1 MRMSR
6 PDTHGSTR
14 SRGRADAYDPVL
26 TAKVTVPDLPGWV
39 VARPR
44 IDKLIADGTRG
55 PLTLVAGPPGAGKTM
70 AIAAWAAAA
79 SRNPGAL
86 AWLTVDDHDNR
97 PRVFWSY
104 VVAALRR
111 AGVAVP
117 RVRFG
122 PGRVAVDHAFL
133 ANLASALAAHDPP
146 AVLVLDDLHLL
157 AEPTVLDGLA
167 YVLRNASPGL
177 HLVVASRIDPM
188 LPLHRYRLAGQ
199 LAEIRAD
206 DLAFSTEESA
216 LLLAHHGIALSAD
229 TLDRITGRI
238 EGWAAGMRL
247 AAMSLQ
253 GRDDP
258 DQFAE
263 ELETGETAI
272 TSYLVE
278 EVLDAQ
284 PTAVREML
292 LRTSILDSVNAELV
306 GVLIDSRP
314 DEGILPDLA
323 RANAF
328 VRPLG
333 QGWYRYHS
341 LLATVLRLKLRI
353 ERRGLVPDLYRRA
366 ARWYQRNGRLDEA
379 VGYAAESGDWPFA
392 AGVVVDE
399 FATAQLTE
407 PCSHRPL
414 AEAFQRMPRHTAWA
428 QPQPL
433 LVLAAAGLSRV
444 SSDAV
449 TTSLIA
455 AESMLDR
462 LPDNDEIPAR
472 LAAVQI
478 RLALA
483 RRTGNLGLAAAAAE
497 RAEALIDQ
505 LSQEVHDRYPG
516 IRAQMLAGCGAADL
530 WAGRLDEAAVRFEA
544 GVAAAPSAGHERA
557 DGLGYLALTEALA
570 GRLSSAVV
578 RADQAADAMSS
589 GGDDLIEHVIPSVD
603 VALAWVYL
611 QRGDM
616 QGAHARLKQAEASLR
631 TCPDRLVS
639 ALACTVAAQLRLAE
653 GHVSRAMEMIRQARQ
668 AWSPPAWLDL
678 RLTILESRVC
688 MAADDVPAALAAAQR
703 ADTHSVPE
711 AAAALAHAWLATGDQ
726 QAARRVLDS
735 VTENLGGT
743 THRLG
748 LAGWVAEARFSYE
761 TGDGVRGRRCL
772 ERGLELAKA
781 EQTRLPFV
789 MEQTWLRQVL
799 RRDPELA
806 HHYHE
811 LVAAPVMSP
820 GAVPFQR
827 KAPPSDQAAPVFAE
841 RLSER
846 ECEVLTHASK
856 MLSTAEI
863 ATEMFISVNT
873 VKTHFRSIY
882 RKLSA
887 THRSEAVR
895 RARRLQLI

>member
-26 TAKVTVPDLPGWV
+26 TAKVTVPDLPGWA

-111 AGVAVP
+111 AGVALP

-133 ANLASALAAHDPP
+133 ANLASALAAHDRP

-206 DLAFSTEESA
+206 DLAFSAEEST
-216 LLLAHHGIALSAD
+216 LLLAHHGIVLSAD

-263 ELETGETAI
+263 ELETEETAI

-306 GVLIDSRP
+306 GELIDNRP

-379 VGYAAESGDWPFA
+379 VEYAAESGDWPFA

-414 AEAFQRMPRHTAWA
+414 ADAFQRMPRHTAWA

-444 SSDAV
+444 SSNAV

-483 RRTGNLGLAAAAAE
+483 RRTGNFGLAAAAAE

-505 LSQEVHDRYPG
+505 LSQEVHDRYPE

-557 DGLGYLALTEALA
+557 DGLGHLALTEALA

-578 RADQAADAMSS
+578 RADQTADAMSS
-589 GGDDLIEHVIPSVD
+589 GGDDLIEHVIPSMD

-616 QGAHARLKQAEASLR
+616 QRAHARLKQAEASLR
-631 TCPDRLVS
+631 ICPDRLVS

-668 AWSPPAWLDL
+668 DWSPPPWLDL

-703 ADTHSVPE
+703 ADPHSVPE

-726 QAARRVLDS
+726 QAARRVLDN

-743 THRLG
+743 IHRLG
-748 LAGWVAEARFSYE
+748 LAGWVAEARLSYE
-761 TGDGVRGRRCL
+761 TGDGARGRRCL

-789 MEQTWLRQVL
+789 MERTWLRQVL

-811 LVAAPVMSP
+811 LLAPPVMSP

-827 KAPPSDQAAPVFAE
+827 KAPPSDQAAPVFVE

-846 ECEVLTHASK
+846 EREVLTHASR

-863 ATEMFISVNT
+863 ATEMYISVNT
-873 VKTHFRSIY
+873 VKTHLRSIY

-887 THRSEAVR
+887 THRNEAVR
-895 RARRLQLI
+895 RARQLQLI

>member
-1 MRMSR
+1 MSR

-26 TAKVTVPDLPGWV
+26 TAKVTVPDLPGWA

-483 RRTGNLGLAAAAAE
+483 RRTGNFGLAAAAAE

>member
-1 MRMSR
+1 
-6 PDTHGSTR
+6 
-14 SRGRADAYDPVL
+14 
-26 TAKVTVPDLPGWV
+26 
-39 VARPR
+39 
-44 IDKLIADGTRG
+44 
-55 PLTLVAGPPGAGKTM
+55 
-70 AIAAWAAAA
+70 
-79 SRNPGAL
+79 
-86 AWLTVDDHDNR
+86 
-97 PRVFWSY
+97 
-104 VVAALRR
+104 
-111 AGVAVP
+111 
-117 RVRFG
+117 
-122 PGRVAVDHAFL
+122 
-133 ANLASALAAHDPP
+133 
-146 AVLVLDDLHLL
+146 
-157 AEPTVLDGLA
+157 
-167 YVLRNASPGL
+167 
-177 HLVVASRIDPM
+177 
-188 LPLHRYRLAGQ
+188 
-199 LAEIRAD
+199 
-206 DLAFSTEESA
+206 
-216 LLLAHHGIALSAD
+216 
-229 TLDRITGRI
+229 
-238 EGWAAGMRL
+238 
-247 AAMSLQ
+247 
-253 GRDDP
+253 
-258 DQFAE
+258 
-263 ELETGETAI
+263 
-272 TSYLVE
+272 
-278 EVLDAQ
+278 
-284 PTAVREML
+284 
-292 LRTSILDSVNAELV
+292 
-306 GVLIDSRP
+306 
-314 DEGILPDLA
+314 
-323 RANAF
+323 
-328 VRPLG
+328 
-333 QGWYRYHS
+333 
-341 LLATVLRLKLRI
+341 
-353 ERRGLVPDLYRRA
+353 
-366 ARWYQRNGRLDEA
+366 
-379 VGYAAESGDWPFA
+379 
-392 AGVVVDE
+392 
-399 FATAQLTE
+399 
-407 PCSHRPL
+407 
-414 AEAFQRMPRHTAWA
+414 
-428 QPQPL
+428 L

-483 RRTGNLGLAAAAAE
+483 RRTGNFGLAAAAAE

-505 LSQEVHDRYPG
+505 LSQEVHDRYPE

-557 DGLGYLALTEALA
+557 DGLGHLALTEALA

-578 RADQAADAMSS
+578 RADQTADAMSS
-589 GGDDLIEHVIPSVD
+589 GGDDLIEHVIPSMD

-611 QRGDM
+611 QRGYM

-631 TCPDRLVS
+631 ICPDRLVS

-668 AWSPPAWLDL
+668 DWSPPPWLDL
-678 RLTILESRVC
+678 RLTILESRAC

-703 ADTHSVPE
+703 ADPHSVPE
-711 AAAALAHAWLATGDQ
+711 AAAALACAWLATGDQ

-761 TGDGVRGRRCL
+761 TGDSVRGRRCL

-789 MEQTWLRQVL
+789 MEWTWLRQVL

-811 LVAAPVMSP
+811 LVAPPVMSP

-827 KAPPSDQAAPVFAE
+827 KASPSDQAAPVFAE

-846 ECEVLTHASK
+846 EREVLTHASK

-863 ATEMFISVNT
+863 ATEMYISVNT

>member
-6 PDTHGSTR
+6 PNTHGSTR
-14 SRGRADAYDPVL
+14 SPGHADAYDPVL
-26 TAKVTVPDLPGWV
+26 TAKVTVPDLPGWA

-70 AIAAWAAAA
+70 AIAAWAAA
-79 SRNPGAL
+79 SRNPCAL

-111 AGVAVP
+111 AGVAMP

-122 PGRVAVDHAFL
+122 SGRVAVDHTFL
-133 ANLASALAAHDPP
+133 ANLALALAAHDPP
-146 AVLVLDDLHLL
+146 VVLVLDDLHLL

-177 HLVVASRIDPM
+177 HLVVASRTDPM

-206 DLAFSTEESA
+206 DLAFSTEESV
-216 LLLAHHGIALSAD
+216 LLLAHHGIVLSAD

-253 GRDDP
+253 GRKDP
-258 DQFAE
+258 DQFAK

-278 EVLDAQ
+278 EVLNAQ
-284 PTAVREML
+284 SAPAREML

-306 GVLIDSRP
+306 GELTDNQP
-314 DEGILPDLA
+314 EPGILPDLA

-341 LLATVLRLKLRI
+341 LLATVLDLKLRI
-353 ERRGLVPDLYRRA
+353 ERSGLVPDLYRRA

-379 VGYAAESGDWPFA
+379 VRYAAESGDWPFA
-392 AGVVVDE
+392 AGMVVDE
-399 FATAQLTE
+399 FATGQLTE
-407 PCSHRPL
+407 PCSHQPL
-414 AEAFQRMPRHTAWA
+414 AQAFQRMPWHTAWT

-444 SSDAV
+444 SSNAV
-449 TTSLIA
+449 TTSLSA

-462 LPDNDEIPAR
+462 LPDNEEIPAR
-472 LAAVQI
+472 LAAAQI

-483 RRTGNLGLAAAAAE
+483 RRTGYFGLATAAAE
-497 RAEALIDQ
+497 RAEALIDR
-505 LSQEVHDRYPG
+505 LPPEIHDRHPG
-516 IRAQMLAGCGAADL
+516 IRAQVLAGRGAADL
-530 WAGRLDEAAVRFEA
+530 WAGRLDEAAVQFEA
-544 GVAAAPSAGHERA
+544 GVAAAPPAGHERP
-557 DGLGYLALTEALA
+557 DGLGCLALAEALA

-589 GGDDLIEHVIPSVD
+589 GGDDLIEHVIPSAD
-603 VALAWVYL
+603 VALAWVYV

-616 QGAHARLKQAEASLR
+616 QGAHARLKRAEAALR
-631 TCPDRLVS
+631 ICPDRLVS
-639 ALACTVAAQLRLAE
+639 ALACTVAAQRRLAG

-668 AWSPPAWLDL
+668 DWSPPAWLEL
-678 RLTILESRVC
+678 KLTILESCVC
-688 MAADDVPAALAAAQR
+688 MVAGDVPAALAAAQR
-703 ADTHSVPE
+703 ADPHSVPE
-711 AAAALAHAWLATGDQ
+711 AAAALAHAWLAAGDQ
-726 QAARRVLDS
+726 QAARRVLDD
-735 VTENLGGT
+735 VTGNLGGT
-743 THRLG
+743 TQRLG
-748 LAGWVAEARFSYE
+748 LAGWVAEARLSYE
-761 TGDGVRGRRCL
+761 AGDGAQGRRCL
-772 ERGLELAKA
+772 ERSLELAKA
-781 EQTRLPFV
+781 EQIRLPFV
-789 MEQTWLRQVL
+789 MERTWLWQVL
-799 RRDPELA
+799 RRDSELA

-811 LVAAPVMSP
+811 LDTPPFVSS
-820 GAVPFQR
+820 GEVPFKR
-827 KAPPSDQAAPVFAE
+827 KAPPSGQAAPVVVE

-846 ECEVLTHASK
+846 EREVLTCASR

-863 ATEMFISVNT
+863 ATEMYLSVNT
-873 VKTHFRSIY
+873 VKTHLRSTY

-887 THRSEAVR
+887 THRGEAVR
-895 RARRLQLI
+895 RARQLQLI

>member
-1 MRMSR
+1 MSR

-26 TAKVTVPDLPGWV
+26 TAKVTVPDLPGWA

>member
-14 SRGRADAYDPVL
+14 SRGQADAYDPVL
-26 TAKVTVPDLPGWV
+26 TAKLTVPDLPGWA

-44 IDKLIADGTRG
+44 IGKLIAEGTWG

-70 AIAAWAAAA
+70 ALAAWATA
-79 SRNPGAL
+79 SCDPGVL
-86 AWLTVDDHDNR
+86 AWLTVDGHDNR

-117 RVRFG
+117 RIRFG
-122 PGRVAVDHAFL
+122 PGGVEVDHTFL
-133 ANLASALAAHDPP
+133 ANLASALAAHDPRV
-146 AVLVLDDLHLL
+146 VLVLDDLHLL
-157 AEPTVLDGLA
+157 AEPAVLDGLA

-177 HLVVASRIDPM
+177 HLVVASRTDPM

-206 DLAFSTEESA
+206 DLAFSADESA
-216 LLLAHHGIALSAD
+216 LLLAHHGIVLSAD

-238 EGWAAGMRL
+238 EGWPAGMRL

-258 DQFAE
+258 DQFAK
-263 ELETGETAI
+263 ELEAGETAI

-278 EVLDAQ
+278 EVIDAQ
-284 PTAVREML
+284 SAPAREML
-292 LRTSILDSVNAELV
+292 LRTSILESINAELA
-306 GVLIDSRP
+306 GELTDSQP
-314 DEGILPDLA
+314 EAGILPDLA

-366 ARWYQRNGRLDEA
+366 ARWYQRNGPLDEA
-379 VGYAAESGDWPFA
+379 VWYAAESGDWPFA
-392 AGVVVDE
+392 AGMVVDE
-399 FATAQLTE
+399 FAMDKLTE
-407 PCSHRPL
+407 PCSHQPL
-414 AEAFQRMPRHTAWA
+414 AEAFQRMPRHTAWT

-433 LVLAAAGLSRV
+433 LVLAAAGLLQAGG
-444 SSDAV
+444 DAV
-449 TTSLIA
+449 TTSLVA

-462 LPDNDEIPAR
+462 LPDDEEIPAR
-472 LAAVQI
+472 LAAAQI

-483 RRTGNLGLAAAAAE
+483 RRTGDCGLVAAAE
-497 RAEALIDQ
+497 RAEALVDQ
-505 LSQEVHDRYPG
+505 LPQEVHDRHPG
-516 IRAQMLAGCGAADL
+516 IRALVLAARGAADL

-544 GVAAAPSAGHERA
+544 GAAAAPLAGHERA
-557 DGLGYLALTEALA
+557 DGSGHVALAEALA
-570 GRLSSAVV
+570 GRLSSAIV

-589 GGDDLIEHVIPSVD
+589 GGDDDLIEHVIPSVD
-603 VALAWVYL
+603 VAMAWVYV

-631 TCPDRLVS
+631 ICPDRLVS
-639 ALACTVAAQLRLAE
+639 ALACTVAAQRRLA
-653 GHVSRAMEMIRQARQ
+653 GGQVSHAMEMISQARQ
-668 AWSPPAWLDL
+668 DWSPPTWLEL

-688 MAADDVPAALAAAQR
+688 MAAGDVPAALAAAQR
-703 ADTHSVPE
+703 ADPRSVPE
-711 AAAALAHAWLATGDQ
+711 AAAALAHAWLASGDLQ
-726 QAARRVLDS
+726 TARRVLDD
-735 VTENLGGT
+735 VTQNLGGT
-743 THRLG
+743 TQRLG
-748 LAGWVAEARFSYE
+748 LAGWVAEARLSYE

-772 ERGLELAKA
+772 ERSLELAKA

-789 MEQTWLRQVL
+789 IERSWLWQVL

-806 HHYHE
+806 HHYRE
-811 LVAAPVMSP
+811 LVAPPVMSS
-820 GAVPFQR
+820 GAVMCQR
-827 KAPPSDQAAPVFAE
+827 KAPPPDQAAPVVVE

-846 ECEVLTHASK
+846 ERSVLAHASR

-863 ATEMFISVNT
+863 ATEMCLSVNT
-873 VKTHFRSIY
+873 VKTHLRNIY
-882 RKLSA
+882 RKLSV
-887 THRSEAVR
+887 THRGEAVR
-895 RARRLQLI
+895 RARQLQLI

>member
-26 TAKVTVPDLPGWV
+26 TAKVTVPDLPGWA

-111 AGVAVP
+111 AGVALP

-206 DLAFSTEESA
+206 DLAFSAEEST

-263 ELETGETAI
+263 ELETEETAI

-306 GVLIDSRP
+306 GELIDNRP

-379 VGYAAESGDWPFA
+379 VEYAAESGDWPFA

-414 AEAFQRMPRHTAWA
+414 ADAFQRMPRHTAWA

-483 RRTGNLGLAAAAAE
+483 RRTGNFGLAAAAAE

-505 LSQEVHDRYPG
+505 LSQEVHDRYPE

-557 DGLGYLALTEALA
+557 DGLGHLALTEALA

-578 RADQAADAMSS
+578 RADQTADAMSS
-589 GGDDLIEHVIPSVD
+589 GGDDLIEHVIPSMD

-611 QRGDM
+611 QRGYM

-631 TCPDRLVS
+631 ICPDRLVS

-668 AWSPPAWLDL
+668 DWSPPPWLDL
-678 RLTILESRVC
+678 RLTILESRAC

-703 ADTHSVPE
+703 ADPHSVPE
-711 AAAALAHAWLATGDQ
+711 AAAALACAWLATGDQ

-761 TGDGVRGRRCL
+761 TGDSVRGRRCL

-789 MEQTWLRQVL
+789 MEWTWLRQVL

-811 LVAAPVMSP
+811 LVAPPVMSP

-827 KAPPSDQAAPVFAE
+827 KASPSDQAAPVFAE

-846 ECEVLTHASK
+846 EREVLTHASK

-863 ATEMFISVNT
+863 ATEMYISVNT

>member
-1 MRMSR
+1 
-6 PDTHGSTR
+6 
-14 SRGRADAYDPVL
+14 
-26 TAKVTVPDLPGWV
+26 
-39 VARPR
+39 
-44 IDKLIADGTRG
+44 
-55 PLTLVAGPPGAGKTM
+55 
-70 AIAAWAAAA
+70 
-79 SRNPGAL
+79 
-86 AWLTVDDHDNR
+86 
-97 PRVFWSY
+97 
-104 VVAALRR
+104 VAALRR
-111 AGVAVP
+111 AGVALP

-206 DLAFSTEESA
+206 DLAFSTEEST

-263 ELETGETAI
+263 ELETEETAI

-306 GVLIDSRP
+306 GELIDNRP

-379 VGYAAESGDWPFA
+379 VEYAAESGDWPFA

-414 AEAFQRMPRHTAWA
+414 ADAFQRMPRHTAWA

-483 RRTGNLGLAAAAAE
+483 RRTGNFGLAAAAAE

-505 LSQEVHDRYPG
+505 LSQEVHDRYPE

-557 DGLGYLALTEALA
+557 DGLGHLALTEALA

-578 RADQAADAMSS
+578 RADQTADAMSS
-589 GGDDLIEHVIPSVD
+589 GGDDLIEHVIPSMD

-611 QRGDM
+611 QRGYM

-631 TCPDRLVS
+631 ICPDRLVS

-668 AWSPPAWLDL
+668 DWSPPPWLDL
-678 RLTILESRVC
+678 RLTILESRAC

-703 ADTHSVPE
+703 ADPHSVPE
-711 AAAALAHAWLATGDQ
+711 AAAALACAWLATGDQ

-761 TGDGVRGRRCL
+761 TGDSVRGRRCL

-789 MEQTWLRQVL
+789 MEWTWLRQVL

-811 LVAAPVMSP
+811 LVAPPVMSP

-827 KAPPSDQAAPVFAE
+827 KASPSDQAAPVFAE

-846 ECEVLTHASK
+846 EREVLTHASK

-863 ATEMFISVNT
+863 ATEMYISVNT

>member
-1 MRMSR
+1 MSR

-14 SRGRADAYDPVL
+14 SRERADAYDPVL
-26 TAKVTVPDLPGWV
+26 TAKVTVPDLPGWA

-111 AGVAVP
+111 AGVAMP

-122 PGRVAVDHAFL
+122 PGRVAVDHPFL

-199 LAEIRAD
+199 LAEVRAD
-206 DLAFSTEESA
+206 DLAFSTEEST
-216 LLLAHHGIALSAD
+216 LLLAHHGITLSAD

-306 GVLIDSRP
+306 GELIDNRP

-433 LVLAAAGLSRV
+433 LVLAAEGLYRV

-449 TTSLIA
+449 TTFLIA

-483 RRTGNLGLAAAAAE
+483 RRTGNFGIAAAAAE

-516 IRAQMLAGCGAADL
+516 IRAQMLAGRGAADL

-557 DGLGYLALTEALA
+557 DGLGHLALTEALA

-578 RADQAADAMSS
+578 RADQTADAMSS

-631 TCPDRLVS
+631 ICPDRLVS

-668 AWSPPAWLDL
+668 DWSPPAWLDL
-678 RLTILESRVC
+678 RLTILESRAC

-703 ADTHSVPE
+703 ADPHSGPE
-711 AAAALAHAWLATGDQ
+711 AAAALAYAWLATGDQ

-743 THRLG
+743 THHLG

-761 TGDGVRGRRCL
+761 TGDGVRGRHCL

-789 MEQTWLRQVL
+789 MEWTWLRQVL

-811 LVAAPVMSP
+811 LVAPPVMSP

-827 KAPPSDQAAPVFAE
+827 KASPSDQAAPVVAE

-846 ECEVLTHASK
+846 EREVLTHASK

-863 ATEMFISVNT
+863 ATEMYISVNT

>member
-14 SRGRADAYDPVL
+14 SRGNADACDPVL
-26 TAKVTVPDLPGWV
+26 TAKLTVPDLPGWA

-44 IDKLIADGTRG
+44 IDKAIAEGTRG

-70 AIAAWAAAA
+70 ALAAWAAA
-79 SRNPGAL
+79 SRDPGAL

-111 AGVAVP
+111 AGVALP
-117 RVRFG
+117 RVRPG
-122 PGRVAVDHAFL
+122 PGRVAVDHTFL
-133 ANLASALAAHDPP
+133 AHLASALAAHDPRV
-146 AVLVLDDLHLL
+146 VLVLDDLHLL
-157 AEPTVLDGLA
+157 TDLAVLDDLA
-167 YVLRNASPGL
+167 YLLRNASPGL
-177 HLVVASRIDPM
+177 HLVVASRVDPM

-206 DLAFSTEESA
+206 DLAFSAEESA
-216 LLLAHHGIALSAD
+216 LLLAHHGITLPTD

-258 DQFAE
+258 DQFAK

-284 PTAVREML
+284 PAPAREML
-292 LRTSILDSVNAELV
+292 LRTSILDTVNAELA
-306 GVLIDSRP
+306 GELTDNQP
-314 DEGILPDLA
+314 EAGILPDLA

-353 ERRGLVPDLYRRA
+353 ERSALVPDLYRRA

-379 VGYAAESGDWPFA
+379 VRYAAESGDWPFA
-392 AGVVVDE
+392 AAVVVDE
-399 FATAQLTE
+399 FATGHLTE
-407 PCSHRPL
+407 PCGHQPL
-414 AEAFQRMPRHTAWA
+414 AEAFLRMPRHAAWT

-433 LVLAAAGLSRV
+433 LVLAAAGLSRA

-449 TTSLIA
+449 TTSLVA

-462 LPDNDEIPAR
+462 LPGNEEIPAR
-472 LAAVQI
+472 LAAAQI

-483 RRTGNLGLAAAAAE
+483 RRTGDCGLAAAAAE

-505 LSQEVHDRYPG
+505 LPQVVHHRHPG
-516 IRAQMLAGCGAADL
+516 VRAQVLADRGAADL
-530 WAGRLDEAAVRFEA
+530 WAGRLDKAAVRFEA
-544 GVAAAPSAGHERA
+544 GAAAAPPAGHERA
-557 DGLGYLALTEALA
+557 DSLGYLALAEALA

-589 GGDDLIEHVIPSVD
+589 GDDDLIEHVIPSVD
-603 VALAWVYL
+603 VALAWAYL

-631 TCPDRLVS
+631 ICPDRLLS
-639 ALACTVAAQLRLAE
+639 ALACTVAAQRRLA
-653 GHVSRAMEMIRQARQ
+653 GGQVSRATEMIRQARQ
-668 AWSPPAWLDL
+668 DWSPPAWLEL

-688 MAADDVPAALAAAQR
+688 MAAGDIPAALAAAQR
-703 ADTHSVPE
+703 ADPHSVPE
-711 AAAALAHAWLATGDQ
+711 AAAALAHAWLAAGDQ
-726 QAARRVLDS
+726 QAARRVLDD
-735 VTENLGGT
+735 VTRNLGGT
-743 THRLG
+743 TQRLG
-748 LAGWVAEARFSYE
+748 LAGWMAEARLSYE
-761 TGDGVRGRRCL
+761 TGDGARGRRCL
-772 ERGLELAKA
+772 ERALELAKA
-781 EQTRLPFV
+781 EQTRLPFM
-789 MEQTWLRQVL
+789 MEQTWLWQVL

-811 LVAAPVMSP
+811 LVAPPVMSS
-820 GAVPFQR
+820 GAVPCQR
-827 KAPPSDQAAPVFAE
+827 KAPPPDQEAPVVVE

-846 ECEVLTHASK
+846 EREVLAHASQ

-863 ATEMFISVNT
+863 ATEMYLSVNT
-873 VKTHFRSIY
+873 IKTHLRSIY

-895 RARRLQLI
+895 RARQLQLI

>member
-1 MRMSR
+1 MSR

-26 TAKVTVPDLPGWV
+26 TAKVTVPDLPGWA

-79 SRNPGAL
+79 SHNPGAL

>member
-1 MRMSR
+1 
-6 PDTHGSTR
+6 
-14 SRGRADAYDPVL
+14 
-26 TAKVTVPDLPGWV
+26 
-39 VARPR
+39 
-44 IDKLIADGTRG
+44 
-55 PLTLVAGPPGAGKTM
+55 
-70 AIAAWAAAA
+70 
-79 SRNPGAL
+79 
-86 AWLTVDDHDNR
+86 
-97 PRVFWSY
+97 
-104 VVAALRR
+104 VAALRR

-206 DLAFSTEESA
+206 DLAFSTEEST

-263 ELETGETAI
+263 ELETEETAI

-306 GVLIDSRP
+306 GELIDNRP

-379 VGYAAESGDWPFA
+379 VEYAAESGDWPFA

-414 AEAFQRMPRHTAWA
+414 ADAFQRMPRHTAWA

-483 RRTGNLGLAAAAAE
+483 RRTGNFGLAAAAAE

-505 LSQEVHDRYPG
+505 LSQEVHDRYPE

-557 DGLGYLALTEALA
+557 DGLGHLALTEALA

-578 RADQAADAMSS
+578 RADQTADAMSS
-589 GGDDLIEHVIPSVD
+589 GGDDLIEHVIPSMD

-611 QRGDM
+611 QRGYM

-631 TCPDRLVS
+631 ICPDRLVS

-668 AWSPPAWLDL
+668 DWSPPPWLDL
-678 RLTILESRVC
+678 RLTILESRAC

-703 ADTHSVPE
+703 ADPHSVPE
-711 AAAALAHAWLATGDQ
+711 AAAALACAWLATGDQ

-761 TGDGVRGRRCL
+761 TGDSVRGRRCL

-789 MEQTWLRQVL
+789 MEWTWLRQVL

-811 LVAAPVMSP
+811 LVAPPVMSP

-827 KAPPSDQAAPVFAE
+827 KASPSDQAAPVFAE

-846 ECEVLTHASK
+846 EREVLTHASK

-863 ATEMFISVNT
+863 ATEMYISVNT

>member
-1 MRMSR
+1 
-6 PDTHGSTR
+6 
-14 SRGRADAYDPVL
+14 
-26 TAKVTVPDLPGWV
+26 VPDLPGWA

-111 AGVAVP
+111 AGVALP

-206 DLAFSTEESA
+206 DLAFSTEEST

-263 ELETGETAI
+263 ELETEETAI

-306 GVLIDSRP
+306 GELIDNRP

-379 VGYAAESGDWPFA
+379 VEYAAESGDWPFA

-414 AEAFQRMPRHTAWA
+414 ADAFQRMPRHTAWA

-483 RRTGNLGLAAAAAE
+483 RRTGNFGLAAAAAE

-505 LSQEVHDRYPG
+505 LSQEVHDRYPE

-544 GVAAAPSAGHERA
+544 SVAAAPSAGHERA
-557 DGLGYLALTEALA
+557 DGLGHLALTEALA

-578 RADQAADAMSS
+578 RADQTADAMSS
-589 GGDDLIEHVIPSVD
+589 GGDDLIEHVIPSMD

-611 QRGDM
+611 QRGYM

-631 TCPDRLVS
+631 ICPDRLVS

-668 AWSPPAWLDL
+668 DWSPPPWLDL
-678 RLTILESRVC
+678 RLTILESRAC

-703 ADTHSVPE
+703 ADPHSVPE
-711 AAAALAHAWLATGDQ
+711 AAAALACAWLATGDQ

-761 TGDGVRGRRCL
+761 TGDSVRGRRCL

-789 MEQTWLRQVL
+789 MEWTWLRQVL

-811 LVAAPVMSP
+811 LVAPPVMSP

-827 KAPPSDQAAPVFAE
+827 KASPSDQAAPVFAE

-846 ECEVLTHASK
+846 EREVLTHASK

-863 ATEMFISVNT
+863 ATEMYISVNT

>member
-26 TAKVTVPDLPGWV
+26 TAKVTVPDLPGWA

-111 AGVAVP
+111 AGVALP

-206 DLAFSTEESA
+206 DLAFSAEEST

-263 ELETGETAI
+263 ELETEETAI

-306 GVLIDSRP
+306 GELIDNRP

-379 VGYAAESGDWPFA
+379 VEYAAESGDWPFA

-414 AEAFQRMPRHTAWA
+414 ADAFQRMPRHTAWA

-483 RRTGNLGLAAAAAE
+483 RRTGNFGLAAAAAE

-544 GVAAAPSAGHERA
+544 SVAAAPSAGHERA
-557 DGLGYLALTEALA
+557 DGLGHLALTEALA

-578 RADQAADAMSS
+578 RADQTADAMSS
-589 GGDDLIEHVIPSVD
+589 GGDDLIEHVIPSMD

-611 QRGDM
+611 QRGYM

-631 TCPDRLVS
+631 ICPDRLVS

-668 AWSPPAWLDL
+668 DWSPPPWLDL
-678 RLTILESRVC
+678 RLTILESRAC

-703 ADTHSVPE
+703 ADPHSVPE
-711 AAAALAHAWLATGDQ
+711 AAAALACAWLATGDQ

-761 TGDGVRGRRCL
+761 TGDSVRGRRCL

-789 MEQTWLRQVL
+789 MEWTWLRQVL

-811 LVAAPVMSP
+811 LVAPPVMSP

-827 KAPPSDQAAPVFAE
+827 KASPSDQAAPVFAE

-846 ECEVLTHASK
+846 EREVLTHASK

-863 ATEMFISVNT
+863 ATEMYISVNT

>member
-1 MRMSR
+1 
-6 PDTHGSTR
+6 
-14 SRGRADAYDPVL
+14 
-26 TAKVTVPDLPGWV
+26 
-39 VARPR
+39 
-44 IDKLIADGTRG
+44 
-55 PLTLVAGPPGAGKTM
+55 
-70 AIAAWAAAA
+70 
-79 SRNPGAL
+79 
-86 AWLTVDDHDNR
+86 
-97 PRVFWSY
+97 
-104 VVAALRR
+104 
-111 AGVAVP
+111 
-117 RVRFG
+117 
-122 PGRVAVDHAFL
+122 
-133 ANLASALAAHDPP
+133 
-146 AVLVLDDLHLL
+146 
-157 AEPTVLDGLA
+157 
-167 YVLRNASPGL
+167 
-177 HLVVASRIDPM
+177 
-188 LPLHRYRLAGQ
+188 
-199 LAEIRAD
+199 
-206 DLAFSTEESA
+206 
-216 LLLAHHGIALSAD
+216 
-229 TLDRITGRI
+229 
-238 EGWAAGMRL
+238 MRL

-258 DQFAE
+258 DQFAK

-284 PTAVREML
+284 PAPAREML

-306 GVLIDSRP
+306 GELTDNQP
-314 DEGILPDLA
+314 EAGILPDLA

-379 VGYAAESGDWPFA
+379 VEYAAESGDWPFA

-414 AEAFQRMPRHTAWA
+414 ADAFQRMPRHTAWA

-483 RRTGNLGLAAAAAE
+483 RRTGNFGLAAAAAE

-505 LSQEVHDRYPG
+505 LSQEVHDRYPE

-557 DGLGYLALTEALA
+557 DGLGHLALTEALA

-578 RADQAADAMSS
+578 RADQTADAMSS
-589 GGDDLIEHVIPSVD
+589 GGDDLIEHVIPSMD

-611 QRGDM
+611 QRGYM

-631 TCPDRLVS
+631 ICPDRLVS

-668 AWSPPAWLDL
+668 DWSPPAWLEL
-678 RLTILESRVC
+678 RLTILESRAC

-703 ADTHSVPE
+703 ADPHSVPE
-711 AAAALAHAWLATGDQ
+711 AAAALACAWLATGDQ

-761 TGDGVRGRRCL
+761 TGDSVRGRRCL

-789 MEQTWLRQVL
+789 MEWTWLRQVL

-811 LVAAPVMSP
+811 LVAPPVMSP

-827 KAPPSDQAAPVFAE
+827 KASPSDQAAPVFAE

-846 ECEVLTHASK
+846 EREVLTHASK

-863 ATEMFISVNT
+863 ATEMYISVNT

>member
-26 TAKVTVPDLPGWV
+26 TAKVTVPDLPGWA

-55 PLTLVAGPPGAGKTM
+55 PLTLVSGPPGAGKTM
-70 AIAAWAAAA
+70 AIAAWAAG

-86 AWLTVDDHDNR
+86 AWLTVDGHDNR
-97 PRVFWSY
+97 PSLFWSY

-133 ANLASALAAHDPP
+133 ANLAAVLAAHDPP

-157 AEPTVLDGLA
+157 AEPAVLDGLA

-177 HLVVASRIDPM
+177 HLVVASRMDPM

-258 DQFAE
+258 DQFAK

-284 PTAVREML
+284 PAPVREML
-292 LRTSILDSVNAELV
+292 LRTSILDSVNAELA
-306 GVLIDSRP
+306 GELTDNQP
-314 DEGILPDLA
+314 EAGILPDLA

-328 VRPLG
+328 VSPLG

-353 ERRGLVPDLYRRA
+353 ERRGLIPDLYRRA
-366 ARWYQRNGRLDEA
+366 ARWYQLNGRLDEA
-379 VGYAAESGDWPFA
+379 VWYAAESGDWPFA

-399 FATAQLTE
+399 FATGQLTE

-414 AEAFQRMPRHTAWA
+414 AEAFQRMPTHPAWT

-462 LPDNDEIPAR
+462 LPDNEEIPAR
-472 LAAVQI
+472 LAAAQI

-483 RRTGNLGLAAAAAE
+483 RRTGNFGLATAAAE

-505 LSQEVHDRYPG
+505 LPQEVHDRYPG
-516 IRAQMLAGCGAADL
+516 IRAQMLVGYGAADL
-530 WAGRLDEAAVRFEA
+530 WAGLLDEAAVRFEA
-544 GVAAAPSAGHERA
+544 GVAAAPLAGHERA
-557 DGLGYLALTEALA
+557 DGLGYLALAEALA

-589 GGDDLIEHVIPSVD
+589 GGDDLTEHVIPSVD

-616 QGAHARLKQAEASLR
+616 QRAHARLKQAEASLR
-631 TCPDRLVS
+631 ICPDRLVS
-639 ALACTVAAQLRLAE
+639 ALACTVAAQRRLAE
-653 GHVSRAMEMIRQARQ
+653 GHVSRAMEMVRQARQ
-668 AWSPPAWLDL
+668 DWSPPAWLEL
-678 RLTILESRVC
+678 KLTILESRVC

-703 ADTHSVPE
+703 ADPHSVPD

-726 QAARRVLDS
+726 QAARRVLDN

-748 LAGWVAEARFSYE
+748 LAGWVAEARLSYE

-789 MEQTWLRQVL
+789 MERTWLRQVL

-811 LVAAPVMSP
+811 LVAPPVMSP

-827 KAPPSDQAAPVFAE
+827 KAPPFDQAPPVLAE

-846 ECEVLTHASK
+846 EREVLTHASR
-856 MLSTAEI
+856 MLNTAEI
-863 ATEMFISVNT
+863 ATEMYISVNT
-873 VKTHFRSIY
+873 VKTHLRSIY

-895 RARRLQLI
+895 RARQLQLI

>member
-1 MRMSR
+1 MSR

-26 TAKVTVPDLPGWV
+26 TAKVTVPDLPGWA

-111 AGVAVP
+111 AGVAMP

-146 AVLVLDDLHLL
+146 AVLVIDDLHLL

-483 RRTGNLGLAAAAAE
+483 RRTGNFGLAAAAAE